1 MTDTTRHP
9 LIALGIRDSR
19 IRNHMAFH
27 VLVYL
32 TELLGDGE
40 RCVYQQAVSNSLA
53 MHRDT
58 VRRAL
63 LALEKRG
70 YIRKHGDADR
80 NASMY
85 SLVSPDDFRYRASRP
100 RASDV
105 PTASARL
112 GGKALPPVDSA
123 A

>member
-1 MTDTTRHP
+1 MTETTRHP

-19 IRNHMAFH
+19 IRNHLAFQ

-32 TELLGDGE
+32 VEVLGDAE

-63 LALEKRG
+63 YSLEKRG

-80 NASMY
+80 GAAVY
-85 SLVSPDDFRYRASRP
+85 SLVLPSELHHRTPRPDM
-100 RASDV
+100 
-105 PTASARL
+105 PTTSARSTDE
-112 GGKALPPVDSA
+112 ALPALDPA

>member
-1 MTDTTRHP
+1 MTDPTRHP
-9 LIALGIRDSR
+9 LISRGIRDSR
-19 IRNHMAFH
+19 IRNHMGFH

-32 TELLGDGE
+32 VEVLHDGE
-40 RCVYQQAVSNSLA
+40 RCIYQQSVSGSLA

-70 YIRKHGDADR
+70 YIRRHGDGDR
-80 NASMY
+80 GAAVY
-85 SLVSPDDFRYRASRP
+85 SLILPSEVHHRNPRP
-100 RASDV
+100 DV
-105 PTASARL
+105 PTASALPAAAVLPRL
-112 GGKALPPVDSA
+112 DPA